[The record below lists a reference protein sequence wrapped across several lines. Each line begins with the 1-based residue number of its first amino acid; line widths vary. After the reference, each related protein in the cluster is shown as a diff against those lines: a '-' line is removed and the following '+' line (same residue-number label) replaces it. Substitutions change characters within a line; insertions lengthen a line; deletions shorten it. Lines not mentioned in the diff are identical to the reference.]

1 MNFVRQILAVFLSV
15 FLASPVWAAE
25 NSKKVGDKE
34 YPYFKLG
41 VRPVDDSQL
50 VDWEKECVVLSSDD
64 SVPVRLEYKS
74 SVDGKIK
81 VSIPGIIRPGEEIV
95 VDKCTKRA
103 LRVRKCGN
111 GITQPTD
118 WVPIGELRCLPAAVS
133 EKPTVAISEETVDP
147 SPVSLARQFGLGLKP
162 GDLGPKKLKF
172 EEQKASAAVDPKQSK
187 KAEVGVG
194 ADKDENKSPTWP
206 YWVGGGVAAVVLAI
220 ILSKK
225 DKDDPKTIGG
235 PAGDPPNSVFS
246 FSW

>member
-41 VRPVDDSQL
+41 VRPVDDSQF
-50 VDWEKECVVLSSDD
+50 VDWEKECVVLSSED
-64 SVPVRLEYKS
+64 SVPIRLEYKS

-81 VSIPGIIRPGEEIV
+81 VSIPGIIHPGEEIV

-118 WVPIGELRCLPAAVS
+118 WVPVGELRCLPSAS
-133 EKPTVAISEETVDP
+133 EKPTATIPEATVDP
-147 SPVSLARQFGLGLKP
+147 SPVSSAPRFGLGINP
-162 GDLGPKKLKF
+162 EDLGPKKLKF
-172 EEQKASAAVDPKQSK
+172 EEQKASATVDPKQSK
-187 KAEVGVG
+187 KTETGVG
-194 ADKDENKSPTWP
+194 AGKGDKKSKTWL
-206 YWVGGGVAAVVLAI
+206 YILAGALAAGILVAFAGGGGS
-220 ILSKK
+220 SKNN
-225 DKDDPKTIGG
+225 GG
-235 PAGDPPNSVFS
+235 PAPDPRN
-246 FSW
+246 